1 MIVNYDCIVAMIVS
15 YDHKTFIV
23 QVTGANLIKFYSLS
37 PMTMVNKLVCFLRT
51 KLFSL
56 V

>member
-15 YDHKTFIV
+15 YDHKTFTV
-23 QVTGANLIKFYSLS
+23 QVTGANLLKLYSLS
-37 PMTMVNKLVCFLRT
+37 LMIRLKKLVCFLLT